1 MNGARLQCRG
11 SVCAYLKC
19 QIDVKL
25 LVEIGAK
32 VIKND
37 FWKTRIPTP
46 PGR

>member
-11 SVCAYLKC
+11 SVCAYLKS

-37 FWKTRIPTP
+37 FLEDTNSDTP
-46 PGR
+46 W